1 MTMTNDTIAT
11 ADRLTKQMR
20 ALEDKARR
28 KPLEGT
34 EEREFERLAAERW
47 AILTQEAAAAI
58 IVRDTNPGPDALVR
72 AIGVAAVAGTMQ
84 AETDRNPAFTHKLN
98 QLRKANQPDMWLHDL
113 ITDTIVEQTLKG
125 L

>member
-1 MTMTNDTIAT
+1 MTTDTIFN
-11 ADRLTKQMR
+11 ADRLAKQMR

-28 KPLEGT
+28 KPLDDT

-58 IVRDTNPGPDALVR
+58 IMRDSNPGPDALVR